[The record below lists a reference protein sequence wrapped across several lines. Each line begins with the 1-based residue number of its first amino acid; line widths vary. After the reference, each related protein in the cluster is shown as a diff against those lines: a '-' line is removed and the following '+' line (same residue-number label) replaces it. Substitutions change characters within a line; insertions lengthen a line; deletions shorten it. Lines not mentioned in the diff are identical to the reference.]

1 MYMYEYWIITCMVD
15 YIYMTN
21 LGTA

>member
-1 MYMYEYWIITCMVD
+1 MYMYEYWIITSMVD